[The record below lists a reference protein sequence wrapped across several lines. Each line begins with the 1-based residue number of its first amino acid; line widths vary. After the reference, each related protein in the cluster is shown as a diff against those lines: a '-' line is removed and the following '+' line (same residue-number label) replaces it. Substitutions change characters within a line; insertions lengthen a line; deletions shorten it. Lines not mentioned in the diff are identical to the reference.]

1 MIFVLLNFIMSSAM
15 FFIIKK
21 KKIVKGQRFL
31 KCINLLNL
39 VLIILLVICDLYFIV
54 NKGDAIRIFFLYL
67 ALSSMVLIL
76 NIVFFAATS
85 SFRLI
90 FYFVT
95 N

>member
-1 MIFVLLNFIMSSAM
+1 MMIFVLLNFIMSSAM

-54 NKGDAIRIFFLYL
+54 SKGDAIRIFFLYL

-76 NIVFFAATS
+76 NIVFLLRHHRS
-85 SFRLI
+85 G
-90 FYFVT
+90 
-95 N
+95 